1 MNHPEDKSGD
11 LSLGKSSS
19 QEWHRMKEERGC
31 GIRKLKMTEEFIV
44 SKQSTMKNRLV

>member
-1 MNHPEDKSGD
+1 MNHPEDESGD

-19 QEWHRMKEERGC
+19 QEWRRMKEEREC
-31 GIRKLKMTEEFIV
+31 EISKLKMTEELIV